1 MNLAMYFVV
10 FLMTMMVV
18 VGVLCVM
25 MERARAAAVLL
36 EGKRDFLAE
45 NISYKRFD
53 PVFVIVVKLFF
64 FREREILPPFSP
76 QQVIWF

>member
-1 MNLAMYFVV
+1 MEKLYKNGNDSIMNLAMYFVV

-64 FREREILPPFSP
+64 
-76 QQVIWF
+76 